1 MIGHFTLLT
10 ELHVIY
16 PSEQTMYY
24 AFHSLVAEILIRGAG
39 FIHACGS
46 GSLCSRLKLRAE
58 NPMECQTGDLHKLLY
73 RYSWVGKKPPCF
85 GVIFSDNIVIRFW
98 REKERERRR

>member
-39 FIHACGS
+39 FIQACDS
-46 GSLCSRLKLRAE
+46 GSLCSSLKSRAE
-58 NPMECQTGDLHKLLY
+58 NPMECQTGHLHKLLY
-73 RYSWVGKKPPCF
+73 KYSWVWQEATL
-85 GVIFSDNIVIRFW
+85 FW
-98 REKERERRR
+98 RYFFR